1 MSNNIHLIGNAHLD
15 PIWLWRW
22 QEGCNEVMQTFR
34 SALDRLYEY
43 DDFVFTCSSA
53 AYYRWVE
60 EIDPDMF
67 AEIQEMVKNNRWFP
81 VNGWWVQPD
90 CNMPSGESFAR
101 QALYSQLYYYEKF
114 GKICKTGYNV
124 DSFGHNGMLPQL
136 LRQGGMSAYV
146 MHRPGKHE
154 NPDVPNDAFWWQSPD
169 GSRVL
174 TFHIPDGYGHSGINT
189 FEKHLPEYVERANE
203 LGHGLMLFYGVGN
216 HGGGPTKRD
225 IEHLQKKM
233 TEEGFE
239 SLKFSNPDEYF
250 QELLCTALDI
260 PVWTDDLQHHASGC
274 YSATSLVKQLNRKA
288 ENELAAAEK
297 FNTVAVKTAG
307 DVPATKE
314 LAEAWRKV
322 CFNQFHDILCGCS
335 IMEAYEDVKLSSGA
349 AMDIAANVYNKA
361 LIKIARQID
370 TWVDGVAD
378 PNCTEVRNHGARHDF
393 PRPIVVF
400 NPLSFDVEMPVR
412 TYHPSLSVKDHEGND
427 VLFQNVRSSR
437 SNDSH
442 LDTLF
447 LAKIPAMGY
456 STYWLTFA
464 DTEEEQNIKRESA
477 LSCGDGD
484 VLFMENELVRVEFD
498 KASGGISKLLDKESG
513 VDFAAKAKLAVPTV
527 INDDKTDTWAHM
539 VFKFHDIKGTM
550 DAVSAELVE
559 KGPLRA
565 SVRIKYIFNHST
577 LTQEFC
583 LSAGRKNIRVKCKA
597 NWSEQFTLLKIPF
610 DIGGEDEISTYEIP
624 CGFIKRPCNGE
635 EEPTQQWADVT
646 STVDGKRVGLAVIND
661 SKYSYDCP
669 GTELRLT
676 ALRNVIFADHYSHR
690 PAADFNFT
698 DEGIQRFEYAIY
710 THEGEAENTDVMRL
724 AAKFNCRPFT
734 VVESYHK
741 GKGKPQSD
749 SFLQISADNI
759 IATAFK
765 LCEDGSGDTILRC
778 FETKGQKT
786 RTNIICDMIEAGFR
800 ADFMPHE
807 IKTFRIHASD
817 SSVEEVNFLEGVD
830 KK

>member
-1 MSNNIHLIGNAHLD
+1 MAKQNIHLIGNAHLD

-60 EIDPDMF
+60 ELDPEMF

-90 CNMPSGESFAR
+90 CNIPSGESFAR

-124 DSFGHNGMLPQL
+124 DSFGHNGMMPQL
-136 LRQGGMSAYV
+136 LRQGGMCAYV
-146 MHRPGKHE
+146 MHRPGRHE
-154 NPDVPNDAFWWQSPD
+154 NPDIPENAFWWQSPD

-174 TFHIPDGYGHSGINT
+174 TYHIFDGYGHSGIDSLN
-189 FEKHLPEYVERANE
+189 EHVPEYDERAE
-203 LGHGLMLFYGVGN
+203 GLGHGLMLFYGVGN

-225 IEHLQKKM
+225 IEHLKKKM
-233 TEEGFE
+233 TDEGYE
-239 SLKFSNPDEYF
+239 NLKYSNPDDF
-250 QELLCTALDI
+250 FAELLYTPLDI

-274 YSATSLVKQLNRKA
+274 YSATSLVKQLNRRA

-297 FNTVAVKTAG
+297 FNTVAVKEAAA
-307 DVPATKE
+307 VPATKE

-335 IMEAYEDVKLSSGA
+335 IMEAYEDVKLSMGH
-349 AMDIAANVYNKA
+349 AMDIAANVYNSA

-370 TWVDGVAD
+370 TWIDGVSD
-378 PNCTEVRNHGARHDF
+378 SNCKEVRNHGARRDF

-412 TYHPSLSVKDHEGND
+412 TYHPSLKVTDSEGKE

-447 LAKIPAMGY
+447 MAKVPSLGY
-456 STYWLTFA
+456 STYWLTMA
-464 DTEEEQNIKRESA
+464 DENEQPEIKAETK
-477 LSCGDGD
+477 LTCGGNDI
-484 VLFMENELVRVEFD
+484 LFMENELIRVEFD
-498 KASGGISKLLDKESG
+498 KSSGGISKLLDKSSG
-513 VDFAAKAKLAVPTV
+513 IDYAAKAKLAVPTV

-550 DAVSAELVE
+550 DVVSAELVE
-559 KGPLRA
+559 QGPLRA

-583 LSAGRKNIRVKCKA
+583 LSEGKKNIRVKCKA

-635 EEPTQQWADVT
+635 EEPTQQWADIT
-646 STVDGKRVGLAVIND
+646 STIDGKRAGLAVINN

-698 DEGIQRFEYAIY
+698 DEGMNRFEYAIF
-710 THEGEAENTDVMRL
+710 THEGEAESTDIMRL
-724 AAKFNCRPFT
+724 AAKFNCRPVT
-734 VVESYHK
+734 VPESYHK
-741 GKGKPQSD
+741 GKGKPQTA

-765 LCEDGSGDTILRC
+765 LCEDGSGDYILRC
-778 FETKGQKT
+778 FETKGKKT
-786 RTNIICDMIEAGFR
+786 RTNIMCDFIEIGFR
-800 ADFMPHE
+800 VDFMPHE
-807 IKTFRIHASD
+807 IKNFRIHPNGK
-817 SSVEEVNFLEGVD
+817 VEEVNFLEGVD
-830 KK
+830 KQ